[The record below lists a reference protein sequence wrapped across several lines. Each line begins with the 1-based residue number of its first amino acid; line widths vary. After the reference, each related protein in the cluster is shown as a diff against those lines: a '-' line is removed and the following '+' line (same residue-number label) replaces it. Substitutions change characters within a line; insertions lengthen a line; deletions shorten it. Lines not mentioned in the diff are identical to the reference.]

1 MNKVYAIISEIDE
14 FIEKVCKTL
23 EEAESWIGN
32 SDGYRIE
39 EVEKCCSRCCG
50 CDLAEIVDGE
60 FYCSS
65 TGTLCNEI
73 MKCPWSDYV

>member
-1 MNKVYAIISEIDE
+1 MSKVYAIISDIDE
-14 FIEKVCKTL
+14 FIEGVCKTQ

-39 EVEKCCSRCCG
+39 EVEKCCSRCNG
-50 CDLAEIVDGE
+50 CDLAEITDGE

-65 TGTLCNEI
+65 IDTPCNEI
-73 MKCPWSDYV
+73 MKCPWSV